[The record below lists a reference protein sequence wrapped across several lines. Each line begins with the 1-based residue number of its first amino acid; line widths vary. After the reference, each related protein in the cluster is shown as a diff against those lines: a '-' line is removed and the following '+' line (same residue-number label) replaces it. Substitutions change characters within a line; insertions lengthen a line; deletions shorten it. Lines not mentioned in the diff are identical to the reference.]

1 MEFSLIDTLWVFLA
15 AILVFFMNLGFACV
29 EAGFARSKNTVN
41 ILSKNFIVFAV
52 SSLGFLLLGWGLM
65 FGGDNPFIGTEHL
78 FILGSQDLSFYD
90 NTLTSSVPF
99 WGKFF
104 FQLVFCGTAAT
115 IVSGSVAERVKYLTF
130 ILFSFVLTL
139 VIYPIVGHWVW
150 GGGWLAD
157 RLLGNRTAVIAGALL
172 MTLGH
177 VVLGID
183 TNSTFSL
190 YLALAIIICGYGLFK
205 SNISCL
211 LGELYDENDH
221 RRDGGFSLLYA
232 AGNIGSIAAP
242 IACGLAAQW
251 YGWHVGFA
259 LAGGGMFIGLLIF
272 LSGHRHFQSTRSMDK
287 KALTSVKF
295 ALPVWS
301 WLVVMLCLAPV
312 FFTLLLENDWSGYLL
327 AIVCLIAAQ
336 IIARMMIKFPEHRRA
351 LWQIVLLMFVGTLF
365 WVLAQQGGSTI
376 SLFIDRFVNR
386 QAFNIEVPT
395 ALFQSVNAIAVMLAG
410 VVLAWL
416 ASPES
421 RGNSALRVWL
431 KFAFGLLLMA
441 CGFMLL
447 AFDARHAAAGGQA
460 SMGVMIS
467 GLALMGFAELFID
480 PVAIAQITRLKMS
493 GVLTGIYMLATGAVA
508 NWLAGV
514 VAQQTA
520 ESQISGMAIAAYQ
533 RFFSQMGEWTLAC
546 VAIIVVLAFATRF
559 LFSTPTNMIQESND

>member
-1 MEFSLIDTLWVFLA
+1 MPLTREV
-15 AILVFFMNLGFACV
+15 ACH
-29 EAGFARSKNTVN
+29 FP
-41 ILSKNFIVFAV
+41 
-52 SSLGFLLLGWGLM
+52 FLL
-65 FGGDNPFIGTEHL
+65 IRRTHE
-78 FILGSQDLSFYD
+78 
-90 NTLTSSVPF
+90 NTLT
-99 WGKFF
+99 
-104 FQLVFCGTAAT
+104 AARDILYRDY
-115 IVSGSVAERVKYLTF
+115 IVAIQIWEYFSGDPNLGVLQFLRHFSFYGMRALLILYLTHQLGF
-130 ILFSFVLTL
+130 DDNTHQLGFDDNHAISLFSAYASLVYVTPILGGWLT
-139 VIYPIVGHWVW
+139 PIL
-150 GGGWLAD
+150 GGWLAD

-336 IIARMMIKFPEHRRA
+336 IIARMMIKFPEHRRMIKFPEHRRA

-447 AFDARHAAAGGQA
+447 AFDARHTAAGGQA

-514 VAQQTA
+514 VAQQTT